1 MHLTLPR
8 SSRSFFASAVLAL
21 ASLVHSAP
29 SAAANQPPSISG
41 SPLTTATVGGA
52 YAFRPKASD
61 PEGKTLKFSISNK
74 PAWTSFSTSTG
85 RLSGTPSSSVV
96 NKTFSNI
103 VIRVSDGTSTRS
115 LPSFAI
121 TVKSATNGA
130 PTISGTPSTSA
141 TVNAAYSF
149 QPSASD
155 PNGQALTFSI
165 ANKPSWASFST
176 STGRLSGTPSSAS
189 VGSYAAIVIS
199 VSDGSNKK
207 SLPGF
212 TLTVRQ
218 AQLGSA
224 ALSWT
229 APKQNVDGTQLT
241 NLKGYR
247 IHYGMSSNSLN
258 QTVEIPSPGI
268 TTALIEG
275 LSAGT
280 WYFALKAYNSSNLE
294 SSLSNVAS
302 KTI

>member
-1 MHLTLPR
+1 MHLTLPCA
-8 SSRSFFASAVLAL
+8 SRPFLATAILAL
-21 ASLVHSAP
+21 AGFIHSAP

-41 SPLTTATVGGA
+41 SPPTTATVGVA
-52 YAFRPKASD
+52 YSFQPKASD

-74 PAWTSFSTSTG
+74 PGWTSFSTSTG

-103 VIRVSDGTSTRS
+103 VIRVSDGTSTKS

-189 VGSYAAIVIS
+189 VGSYAGIVIS

>member
-8 SSRSFFASAVLAL
+8 ASRPFLVTATLAL
-21 ASLVHSAP
+21 AGLVHSAP

-41 SPLTTATVGGA
+41 SPPTTATVGVA
-52 YAFRPKASD
+52 YSFQPKASD

-74 PAWTSFSTSTG
+74 PGWTSFSTSTG
-85 RLSGTPSSSVV
+85 RLSGTPSSSIV

-103 VIRVSDGTSTRS
+103 VIRVSDGVSTRS
-115 LPSFAI
+115 LAAFSI
-121 TVKSATNGA
+121 TVKSASNGA
-130 PTISGTPSTSA
+130 PTISGTPATSA
-141 TVNAAYSF
+141 TVTKAYSF

-155 PNGQALTFSI
+155 PNGQALTFSV

-189 VGSYAAIVIS
+189 AGSFPGIVIS
-199 VSDGSNKK
+199 VSDGTYKT
-207 SLPGF
+207 SLPSF
-212 TLTVRQ
+212 TLTVQ
-218 AQLGSA
+218 QPALGSA
-224 ALSWT
+224 SLSWT
-229 APKQNVDGTQLT
+229 APSQNVDGTSLT

-247 IHYGMSSNSLN
+247 IHYGMSSSNLN
-258 QTVEIPSPGI
+258 QTVDIPSPGI
-268 TTALIEG
+268 TTALIQG

-280 WYFALKAYNSSNLE
+280 WYFALEAYNTSNVE

>member
-1 MHLTLPR
+1 MHLTLPCA
-8 SSRSFFASAVLAL
+8 SRPFLATAILAL
-21 ASLVHSAP
+21 AGFIHSAP

-189 VGSYAAIVIS
+189 VGSYAGIAIS

-224 ALSWT
+224 SLSWT
-229 APKQNVDGTQLT
+229 APKQNVDGTSLT